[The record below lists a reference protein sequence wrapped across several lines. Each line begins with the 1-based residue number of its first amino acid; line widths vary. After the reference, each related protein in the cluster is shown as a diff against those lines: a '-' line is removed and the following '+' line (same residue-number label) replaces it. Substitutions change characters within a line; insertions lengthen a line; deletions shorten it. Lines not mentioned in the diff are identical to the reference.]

1 MLLKTF
7 TVLALTSTESS
18 SGFKHASKC
27 LTMTAFSSSFNCF
40 LASSFSKY
48 LAKPITAF
56 WRKCGSGFL
65 RSSWSFG
72 IGSILSSNFFFIFIY
87 I

>member
-56 WRKCGSGFL
+56 
-65 RSSWSFG
+65 
-72 IGSILSSNFFFIFIY
+72 
-87 I
+87 